1 MADEIPI
8 AAASAPPAGKTRV
21 IVLKFY
27 RSLFGFTARYF
38 FVEYGD
44 HSTPSHGW
52 WRIPGEAELIDSG
65 DAA

>member
-1 MADEIPI
+1 MGT
-8 AAASAPPAGKTRV
+8 AATTSSAPPAGKTRV
-21 IVLKFY
+21 IGLKFY
-27 RSLFGFTARYF
+27 SSLFGFTARCF

-52 WRIPGEAELIDSG
+52 WLIPGEAAG